1 MSSKSQWS
9 SLKAQLGDGYR
20 CIAVDL
26 QGYGA
31 SPFPA
36 DAGEDYVHTLAHEVD
51 AVVASIASELEP
63 GEAFH
68 LIGHSFGG
76 ACALHMA
83 RRMPQR
89 VLSLTLFEPVAFHL
103 LPDTHPAKAE
113 IVGVVGAIHAGASD
127 RDATRTFIDYWNR
140 AGAFD
145 AAPAGAQEKMVS
157 QIAKVKLDFQA
168 LLGEPAT
175 LDELSM
181 LTMPALVMAGERSPR
196 RRGCWCSSWAYRCR
210 MPPRCRCAQRIWVR
224 SRMARSLIRPSS
236 TSSAAPKSPPNSNEA
251 RARRHGRQRR
261 HAAGASRR
269 TAGRHRPGRQ
279 RRVGHAGRRVGRP
292 HGAVPAW
299 LCR

>member
-1 MSSKSQWS
+1 MKPAVVLLHSSMSSKSQWS
-9 SLKAQLGDGYR
+9 SLKAQLGHGYR

-36 DAGEDYVHTLAHEVD
+36 DAGDDYTHTLAHEVD
-51 AVVASIASELEP
+51 AVVAAIASELEP

-76 ACALHMA
+76 ACALHLA

-103 LPDTHPAKAE
+103 LPEAHPAKAE
-113 IVGVVGAIHAGASD
+113 IVGVVASIRASASE

-140 AGAFD
+140 VGAFD
-145 AAPAGAQEKMVS
+145 SVPEIAQNKMVA

-175 LDELSM
+175 LDDLSM
-181 LTMPALVMAGERSPR
+181 LTMPTLVMAGERSPASTR
-196 RRGCWCSSWAYRCR
+196 LLVEQLGESLPNA
-210 MPPRCRCAQRIWVR
+210 CA
-224 SRMARSLIRPSS
+224 L
-236 TSSAAPKSPPNSNEA
+236 KL
-251 RARRHGRQRR
+251 
-261 HAAGASRR
+261 R
-269 TAGRHRPGRQ
+269 TAHMGPITHGDIVNPAIVDFLSGAEVAAEQ
-279 RRVGHAGRRVGRP
+279 R
-292 HGAVPAW
+292 
-299 LCR
+299 